1 MLLAARYGHKSIVE
15 TFLNV
20 GENIDIQILCDS
32 RYTAL
37 HCTNTQFLTAI
48 DACHHG
54 YPDIVKLLI
63 DKRAS
68 IGLVSGYGL
77 RPIHTAAN
85 NGHAACVGLLLQAGE
100 DIDVTHLS
108 DWKYTPLHWA

>member
-1 MLLAARYGHKSIVE
+1 M
-15 TFLNV
+15 
-20 GENIDIQILCDS
+20 QI
-32 RYTAL
+32 
-37 HCTNTQFLTAI
+37 LTAI